1 LAVSHTGSVTL
12 PPPDLHP
19 LVQAQIGAARFYVL
33 LALACVAG
41 GGLLLTIP
49 LLIIVPQEFTRMALQ
64 IGGGL
69 VAAVGTFPSGKYLQR
84 KDRAAALQMISSDY
98 ARLERAGSLSSPA
111 RKELDKLINRVVQG
125 MIT

>member
-1 LAVSHTGSVTL
+1 
-12 PPPDLHP
+12 
-19 LVQAQIGAARFYVL
+19 VQAQIGAARFYVL

-49 LLIIVPQEFTRMALQ
+49 LLVIVPQEFTRMALQ